1 MEKEN
6 IIFFLS
12 ENDKKNENENNI
24 IDLSNY
30 INENQYIEQHEI
42 YDKLYDIEELE
53 LYYKEFNVKTITQ
66 ILQYYGIYKSKMIKD
81 EMIQVLLFFET
92 DKNNHDIVFRRVR
105 LWKNIQELKD
115 DSYFS
120 KYIMF

>member
-12 ENDKKNENENNI
+12 ENDKKNENEYNI

-115 DSYFS
+115 DPYFS
-120 KYIMF
+120 KYIIF